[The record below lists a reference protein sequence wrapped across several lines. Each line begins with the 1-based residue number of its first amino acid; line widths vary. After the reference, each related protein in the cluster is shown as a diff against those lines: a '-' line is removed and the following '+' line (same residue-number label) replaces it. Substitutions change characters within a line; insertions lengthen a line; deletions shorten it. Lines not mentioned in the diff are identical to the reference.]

1 MLFIETRVFTR
12 AVTAL
17 ITSDDEYRALQAAIA
32 LRPDAGTLIKGAGG
46 LRKLRWADR
55 DKGKRGGLRIIY
67 HWDRARARV
76 YLLFA
81 YRKSRRDDLDP
92 AQVRLLRKLVREN
105 LE

>member
-1 MLFIETRVFTR
+1 MLFIETRAFTR
-12 AVTAL
+12 AVAAL
-17 ITSDDEYRALQAAIA
+17 IPSDDDYRALQAAFA
-32 LRPDAGTLIKGAGG
+32 LRPEAGALIKGTGG

-55 DKGKRGGLRIIY
+55 DRGKRGGLRIIY
-67 HWDRARARV
+67 HWDAARERI

-92 AQVRLLRKLVREN
+92 AQVRLLRKLMRES